1 MTQCLIVDTETE
13 SRARVGDLL
22 EPYGFDI
29 SQAKSNDE
37 ALSICEADMPDMILL
52 SDGPGPENTSR
63 FLRRLKSTASRK
75 GDDPIVLMCTESA
88 DEENIGS
95 AIWAGAADIL
105 VQPFDQAILEMKLKR
120 FGFA

>member
-1 MTQCLIVDTETE
+1 MTQCLIVDSKTE

-22 EPYGFDI
+22 EPYGFDVA
-29 SQAKSNDE
+29 QAKSNEE
-37 ALSICEADMPDMILL
+37 ALMMCEADMPDMILL
-52 SDGPGPENTSR
+52 SDDPGPENTSK

-75 GDDPIVLMCTESA
+75 GDEPVVLMCTESA

-95 AIWAGAADIL
+95 AIWAGAADCL
-105 VQPFDQAILEMKLKR
+105 VQPFDRAVLEMKLKR